1 MGLQI
6 VFEVWSEMYM
16 YTGYDERKGF
26 EKKMGSGSQPN
37 GWHSSLR
44 PVEWQSCYLG
54 KYRNVAWRGL
64 PSRAQGSY
72 LTLGNESSK
81 EVRGLTQQDFP
92 GKGPWGESNRVREP
106 KRTLCHVASSLRFYV
121 NGVSFQFV
129 SGQSF
134 WLSPS
139 WWCVHHSIKMD
150 SNKKDSGILIG
161 RMDWSLLSPFDL
173 SWILLVGGSLLV
185 LSMLGRPTVVR

>member
-92 GKGPWGESNRVREP
+92 GKGPWGREQQSKGTQENSVP
-106 KRTLCHVASSLRFYV
+106 CGFQSQVLCEWSEFPVCLWPIILT
-121 NGVSFQFV
+121 
-129 SGQSF
+129 QSF
-134 WLSPS
+134 L
-139 WWCVHHSIKMD
+139 
-150 SNKKDSGILIG
+150 
-161 RMDWSLLSPFDL
+161 
-173 SWILLVGGSLLV
+173 
-185 LSMLGRPTVVR
+185 VVRASLNQDGFQQEGFWDIDRTYGLESPLSFWPFLNSSGWW